1 MCVSLMVLGGWG
13 QSLAVSPS
21 NGELGATLDL
31 DYEWESDQI
40 IGDDQVVQQANGIFS
55 FYPSPAE
62 EVLFLSVSEYVPSLE
77 FAIYDMA
84 ARQVFTATIKFIT
97 VEVPIRIPVWEF
109 SPGSYIARIMYNGET
124 YAFPFL
130 KR

>member
-1 MCVSLMVLGGWG
+1 MPLMVLGGWG
-13 QSLAVSPS
+13 QALAASPS
-21 NGELGATLDL
+21 NGELGATLD
-31 DYEWESDQI
+31 YEWESEQI
-40 IGDDQVVQQANGIFS
+40 IDNDQVAQQANGIFS
-55 FYPSPAE
+55 FYPNPAE

-77 FAIYDMA
+77 FAIYDAA
-84 ARQVFTATIKFIT
+84 ARQMFTATIKFIT